1 MLKLDKEYVLRQ
13 IGDDYIIVPVGEA
26 VLNFNGMLTVNETG
40 AFLWEE
46 LVKGTNKG
54 ELLRTLMDNYEVT
67 QEEAEKD
74 IDEFLEFL
82 QIRLSSSEHRKL
94 FLLKRSIRNMTAACI
109 IQQCS
114 SVSTKPT
121 IPPSTV

>member
-13 IGDDYIIVPVGEA
+13 IGDDYVIVPVGKA
-26 VLNFNGMLTVNETG
+26 ALDFNGMITVNETG

-67 QEEAEKD
+67 QEEAERD
-74 IDEFLEFL
+74 IDEFLDVL
-82 QIRLSSSEHRKL
+82 YKNNIL
-94 FLLKRSIRNMTAACI
+94 
-109 IQQCS
+109 
-114 SVSTKPT
+114 
-121 IPPSTV
+121 

>member
-13 IGDDYIIVPVGEA
+13 IGDDYIIVPVGET
-26 VLNFNGMLTVNETG
+26 VLSFNGMITVNETG

-74 IDEFLEFL
+74 IDEFLDVL
-82 QIRLSSSEHRKL
+82 YTNNIL
-94 FLLKRSIRNMTAACI
+94 
-109 IQQCS
+109 
-114 SVSTKPT
+114 
-121 IPPSTV
+121 